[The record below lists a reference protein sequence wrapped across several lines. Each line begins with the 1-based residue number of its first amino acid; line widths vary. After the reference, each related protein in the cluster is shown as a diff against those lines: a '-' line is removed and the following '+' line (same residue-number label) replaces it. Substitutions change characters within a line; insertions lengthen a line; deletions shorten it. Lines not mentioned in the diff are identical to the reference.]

1 MDRRR
6 QSIMNIGDPS
16 DSGEVVKITDVKEH
30 FLSFFELI
38 DYADKDWQQ
47 NKLSFSLERTIFS
60 LDVFIND
67 SCNSYFMT

>member
-38 DYADKDWQQ
+38 DYAETDWQQ
-47 NKLSFSLERTIFS
+47 NKLSFSLERTILS
-60 LDVFIND
+60 LAVFIND

>member
-1 MDRRR
+1 MDGWRFLYLMLCFSVILAWMDRRR

-38 DYADKDWQQ
+38 DYADKD
-47 NKLSFSLERTIFS
+47 
-60 LDVFIND
+60 
-67 SCNSYFMT
+67 